1 MASVHVR
8 KGDTVEVISG
18 KDKGVRGEVRRVNPS
33 TGRVTV
39 EGVAMIKKHTRAS
52 GPNDPGGIIDR
63 EGTVDASTVMLV
75 CPKCNEPTRVGHA
88 TDDGKKVRVCKK
100 CGAHF

>member
-18 KDKGVRGEVRRVNPS
+18 KDKGVRGEVRRVYPE

-39 EGVAMIKKHTRAS
+39 EGVAMVKRHTRAQ
-52 GPNDPGGIIDR
+52 GPNDPGGIVER

-75 CPKCNEPTRVGHA
+75 CPKCSEPTRVGHA
-88 TDDGKKVRVCKK
+88 VADGKKVRVCKK
-100 CGAHF
+100 CGAQF

>member
-1 MASVHVR
+1 MNSLHVR

-18 KDKGVRGEVRRVNPS
+18 KDKGARGEVRRAYPE

-39 EGVAMIKKHTRAS
+39 EGVAMIKKHQRAQ
-52 GPNDPGGIIDR
+52 GPNNPGGIIDR

-75 CPKCNEPTRVGHA
+75 CPKCSERTRVGHA
-88 TDDGKKVRVCKK
+88 VENGKKVRVCKK